1 MAESPES
8 DSAGPL
14 RPEGFS
20 RRTLFAA
27 GGVSAILGATVGV
40 AATDMARPE
49 TDHGPLFWQRADR
62 SGAPR
67 ISGLHLQY
75 GSDA

>member
-27 GGVSAILGATVGV
+27 GGVSAILGATVGGSGPT
-40 AATDMARPE
+40 AAGHRGSVVCTCSTDPTPE
-49 TDHGPLFWQRADR
+49 QKSRVLAHRRRGR
-62 SGAPR
+62 
-67 ISGLHLQY
+67 
-75 GSDA
+75 